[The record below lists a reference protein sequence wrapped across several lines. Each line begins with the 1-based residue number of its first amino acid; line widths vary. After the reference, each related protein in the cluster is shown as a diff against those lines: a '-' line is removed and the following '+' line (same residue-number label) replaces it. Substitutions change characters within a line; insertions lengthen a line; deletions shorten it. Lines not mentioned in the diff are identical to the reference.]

1 MQCFS
6 AIECT
11 LNVRDLADLKRK
23 IRGQPRNSSPI
34 VSLLNKKEFTNLIK
48 LSLQILKV
56 YALILA
62 TYQNSV
68 FIICLSLKSKRDML
82 AHKF

>member
-23 IRGQPRNSSPI
+23 IRGQPRNSSHI

-48 LSLQILKV
+48 LSLQILK
-56 YALILA
+56 LHSLA
-62 TYQNSV
+62 RADY
-68 FIICLSLKSKRDML
+68 
-82 AHKF
+82 